1 MKKALWVT
9 LYATMALTLVGAVV
23 TGCSSKQQAETKSSS
38 DQQTAQSSTPAEKQT
53 VYGRAVD
60 RAKEA
65 AQLLSNPK
73 EGIDPVCG
81 MALPEDPVTVMVGDK
96 TYGFCSEHC
105 AQQFEADPDK
115 YLNVASADG
124 E

>member
-1 MKKALWVT
+1 MKIRLWTTMMSFVAL
-9 LYATMALTLVGAVV
+9 ALLGVLVA
-23 TGCSSKQQAETKSSS
+23 GCSSQKKAETESTS
-38 DQQTAQSSTPAEKQT
+38 DKQVAESKPASEKQT

-60 RAKEA
+60 RATEA
-65 AQLLSNPK
+65 AQMLSNPK

-105 AQQFEADPDK
+105 AQQFEMDPDK
-115 YLNVASADG
+115 YLNVASTDG
-124 E
+124 H